1 MDKPCSLL
9 VAHSA
14 GETPNTSELRAQ
26 LEQSASVKVKI
37 DALKKCI
44 AFTLAGE
51 ALPGVLMHVIRF
63 VLPQKDHTLKKLLLL
78 YLEAL
83 DKVDEKGKLKP
94 EMILIWFVF
103 YF

>member
-14 GETPNTSELRAQ
+14 GETPNVSELKAQ
-26 LEQSASVKVKI
+26 LEQASVPLKVE
-37 DALKKCI
+37 ALKRAI

-78 YLEAL
+78 YLEAI

-94 EMILIWFVF
+94 EMILMW
-103 YF
+103 